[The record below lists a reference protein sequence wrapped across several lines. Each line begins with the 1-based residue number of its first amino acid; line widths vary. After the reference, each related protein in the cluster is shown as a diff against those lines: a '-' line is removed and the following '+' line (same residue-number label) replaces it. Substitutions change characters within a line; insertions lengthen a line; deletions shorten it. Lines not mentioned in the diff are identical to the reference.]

1 MNKMDSQFSPDE
13 LQVIYT
19 ALQNL
24 IEQIKVMQS
33 DDDPDSQVD
42 GGYLLTLRMARSARK
57 KVVLLLGSLPEQ
69 K

>member
-1 MNKMDSQFSPDE
+1 MDAQFSTQE
-13 LQVIYT
+13 LQVMYT

-24 IEQIKVMQS
+24 IKRITVMQS

-42 GGYLLTLRMARSARK
+42 GGYLLTLRTARSARK
-57 KVVLLLGSLPEQ
+57 KVGLLLGSLPEQ